1 MRKINLG
8 ALIWSLTLLLAVLC
22 LSGLFYTGELVH
34 YLDVGTWRPFSL
46 AVLALFLLFMVSLRQ
61 WRFSSQTK
69 PFGWGHLLFLL
80 PLLLGLTFRPGPLT
94 LSAFEGSGILGV
106 TLMGEPSPAAPA
118 HLPDGPLVITESN
131 FSKMMDL
138 LWWSGD
144 DVQGREVEMVGFVYN
159 DPSLGPED
167 FVLARLMIT
176 CCADDAD
183 VAGLLCRWSER
194 QTLSEGQWVKVNGK
208 LGRLPF
214 YNLQTHQVNNM
225 PYITVEQ
232 LVKVEQPAQEY
243 VYP

>member
-8 ALIWSLTLLLAVLC
+8 ALMWSLTLLLAILC
-22 LSGLFYTGELVH
+22 LAGLLITGELAH
-34 YLDVGTWRPFSL
+34 YLDVGIWGPFGL
-46 AVLALFLLFMVSLRQ
+46 AILALFLLFIVSLRQ
-61 WRFSSQTK
+61 WRSRSPLSS
-69 PFGWGHLLFLL
+69 FGLGHLLFLL
-80 PLLLGLTFRPGPLT
+80 PLLLGLTFRPGPLS

-118 HLPDGPLVITESN
+118 HLPEGPLVITESN
-131 FSKMMDL
+131 FSKMMEL

-144 DVQGREVEMVGFVYN
+144 DVQGREVEMVGFVYR

-183 VAGLLCRWSER
+183 VAGLLCRWPDR
-194 QTLSEGQWVKVNGK
+194 QTLGDGQWVRVSGK

-214 YNLQTHQVNNM
+214 YNMQTHQVDNM
-225 PYITVEQ
+225 PFITVQQ
-232 LVKVEQPAQEY
+232 LDKVEKPAQEY